1 MPSDEPSTEERILDA
16 AHTVFVRK
24 GTSNTNLK
32 EIAEEADVNQA
43 LLHYYFRD
51 KKTLADTVFEQ
62 VASRFIP
69 EIQSVFTADRPIED
83 KVETIAKKYVR
94 MVREKPYLPLYVVGE
109 INQNPDE
116 MKARLRSLDLVPFE
130 GLDRLDEQL
139 KQEADAGRLRRMS
152 AEQFVVNLLSL
163 SIFPFIARPLIE
175 TMLDMDDAAFDAFI
189 DERADALATFVMNG
203 LRSR

>member
-1 MPSDEPSTEERILDA
+1 
-16 AHTVFVRK
+16 
-24 GTSNTNLK
+24 
-32 EIAEEADVNQA
+32 
-43 LLHYYFRD
+43 
-51 KKTLADTVFEQ
+51 
-62 VASRFIP
+62 
-69 EIQSVFTADRPIED
+69 
-83 KVETIAKKYVR
+83 